1 MGKNKKQEDHTPK
14 KGIQRYE
21 LNKIIYFD
29 KETIK
34 NILQEYNKG
43 TKQTVVN
50 SNDSSMDNSQ
60 GNRQKKEKIV
70 DKKFK

>member
-1 MGKNKKQEDHTPK
+1 MGKNKKQEGHTPK

-34 NILQEYNKG
+34 IFFKNITRAQNK
-43 TKQTVVN
+43 
-50 SNDSSMDNSQ
+50 
-60 GNRQKKEKIV
+60 R
-70 DKKFK
+70 